1 MHMRSRL
8 PLRLLLACAFASC
21 LVALGCASSTGG
33 SGYIS
38 RTSTVTAYRLNVRA
52 DPSIN
57 APVLEVISRG
67 QTVDVLSRRYN
78 WIKIR
83 TPNHHVGWSYGAFLS
98 GFNIPKP
105 ETKAPEYKEAQP
117 EKKESEE
124 PKSEQ
129 PPVVL

>member
-1 MHMRSRL
+1 MHTRSRFTI
-8 PLRLLLACAFASC
+8 RFLLACAVASC
-21 LVALGCASSTGG
+21 LFALGCASRTGSG
-33 SGYIS
+33 GYIS
-38 RTSTVTAYRLNVRA
+38 RTSTVTAYKLNVRA

-83 TPNHHVGWSYGAFLS
+83 TPNHHVGWSYGAFLT

-105 ETKAPEYKEAQP
+105 ESKAPEYKEAQP
-117 EKKESEE
+117 EEKKPQE
-124 PKSEQ
+124 PEAEQ
-129 PPVVL
+129 PPMVL